1 MNKEVIPS
9 FLESTNDRVPRAEH
23 LFRHALDIQTRFT
36 DIDIFGHVN
45 NNSYL
50 AMMDL
55 AKVDYFKTITDGRES
70 LADIRAVVVHVECDF
85 FEPSYFDEPLQV
97 WTSITSVGVHS
108 FTLEQRVVNT
118 ITLSTKCIGRTVLAG
133 FDPKAK
139 QGIEIDSHL
148 RDVASH
154 FEQRPL

>member
-1 MNKEVIPS
+1 MNKDITPS
-9 FLESTNDRVPRAEH
+9 YLPSDNERVPQATH

-45 NNSYL
+45 NNVYL

-55 AKVDYFKTITDGRES
+55 AKVDYFKTITDGSES

-85 FEPSYFDEPLQV
+85 FDPSYFDEPLQV
-97 WTSITSVGVHS
+97 WTAITCIGVHS
-108 FTLEQRVVNT
+108 FTLEQRVISADSGT
-118 ITLSTKCIGRTVLAG
+118 TKCICRTILAG

-139 QGIEIDSHL
+139 HGIEIDSHL
-148 RDVASH
+148 RQVVSA
-154 FEQRPL
+154 FEQREL